1 MAKIDET
8 VWSIAQEES
17 KYRVKVS
24 RVFSSFDERRLC
36 CRTLFTGTDLLPST
50 PGAVELQQ
58 AADEE
63 TQG

>member
-1 MAKIDET
+1 MQAPIQG
-8 VWSIAQEES
+8 VVSFLF
-17 KYRVKVS
+17 VKRALVVLS
-24 RVFSSFDERRLC
+24 HFCS
-36 CRTLFTGTDLLPST
+36 TGTDLLPST